1 MANDQALLSIEEP
14 QSNLNEA
21 TNSKKV
27 LSTKRPHEAKTSKI
41 PCKSPSK
48 IARVSPSK
56 GTPTKGTPTKGTPTK
71 DTPTKDTPTKDTPTK
86 DTSAKGSSPPRTCNC
101 RWAELANKQRD
112 SEMEKL
118 RRNLQK
124 CQDELR
130 EEVEKRG
137 MSSAARTASEKDRSR
152 LLNEIKQLG
161 VSKRRLESALES
173 SQVTVRKMEAEVKAS
188 REACKLQVTSVE
200 KTSALEVKRLVSG
213 GVCLWL
219 ECGGLPLWMG

>member
-1 MANDQALLSIEEP
+1 
-14 QSNLNEA
+14 
-21 TNSKKV
+21 
-27 LSTKRPHEAKTSKI
+27 
-41 PCKSPSK
+41 
-48 IARVSPSK
+48 
-56 GTPTKGTPTKGTPTK
+56 
-71 DTPTKDTPTKDTPTK
+71 
-86 DTSAKGSSPPRTCNC
+86 
-101 RWAELANKQRD
+101 
-112 SEMEKL
+112 MEKL